1 MTSLVPTRAALRAL
15 AELCHPERSFARHY
29 TSSSRKT
36 CLCSSSGLSPR
47 PALCRR
53 SHPLAATQTRWKTT
67 VIDSPEPQ
75 VFANDPTRYD
85 AQNRTGPEPK
95 AQGTEDPQATASGPV
110 LPDITNYYTLFPK
123 TIPYGPPRGARA
135 IPDSSTL
142 TQGDHPPASFH
153 INPRELRKEFL
164 HLQSLHHPDK
174 FPAGSVVHQ
183 RAYALSTLLNNAYK
197 TLSDPLLRAQY
208 LLETLYDIDVMS
220 EDNSAHPTDP
230 ETLMLVMEAQEQLED
245 ASADGGEEV
254 VENLKADNRGR
265 IRETEKEL
273 AAAFEAGDADRAK
286 NESVKLKYWRSLESG
301 LQDWEPGKEVRLTH

>member
-1 MTSLVPTRAALRAL
+1 MTNPVPTRAALRAL
-15 AELCHPERSFARHY
+15 AELCHPERSFARQY
-29 TSSSRKT
+29 SSSRRT
-36 CLCSSSGLSPR
+36 SLCSGPGLSSR
-47 PALCRR
+47 PTSCRR
-53 SHPLAATQTRWKTT
+53 GLLPAAIQARWKTT
-67 VIDSPEPQ
+67 VVDSPEPQ

-95 AQGTEDPQATASGPV
+95 SQGTEDPQANASGPV

-123 TIPYGPPRGARA
+123 TIPYGPPRGTSS

-153 INPRELRKEFL
+153 INPRDLRKEFL
-164 HLQSLHHPDK
+164 QLQSIHHPDK
-174 FPAGSVVHQ
+174 FPAGSVAHQ

-208 LLETLYDIDVMS
+208 LLENLYDIDVMS

-230 ETLMLVMEAQEQLED
+230 DTLMIVMEAQEELEG
-245 ASADGGEEV
+245 ATNEGGEEI
-254 VENLKADNRGR
+254 VERLKGDNRGR

-273 AAAFEAGDADRAK
+273 AAAFEAGDPDRAK
-286 NESVKLKYWRSLESG
+286 NQSVKLKYWRSLESG
-301 LQDWEPGKEVRLTH
+301 LQDWEPGKEVSLTH